1 MRPLPNVIQLTHS
14 LDSVAST
21 AFPWKISKSA
31 NVFFRFPTTSG
42 WLLPETTL
50 CFRAYRGKSLFS
62 LVNFS
67 PFQRHHYRSFN
78 GTSCTFPCNLHT
90 LPLFSS
96 FCLFLPHFSFSEWP
110 FPSATNFGSDTFPH
124 LRNCIQKLPP
134 AAHIV
139 QPPCFLCG
147 SSPLVVVLGLHL
159 LHAYTFHFAYRTV
172 SAVFCICCFV
182 LVRIPCFLRV
192 SSRETTNA
200 IFFRGGILL

>member
-96 FCLFLPHFSFSEWP
+96 FCL
-110 FPSATNFGSDTFPH
+110 TFPF
-124 LRNCIQKLPP
+124 RNDRSRAQRIS
-134 AAHIV
+134 AATL
-139 QPPCFLCG
+139 FLIY
-147 SSPLVVVLGLHL
+147 
-159 LHAYTFHFAYRTV
+159 ATAYRNYPPQPTSCNPLDFYV
-172 SAVFCICCFV
+172 IAH
-182 LVRIPCFLRV
+182 PC
-192 SSRETTNA
+192 
-200 IFFRGGILL
+200 LLF